1 MTNFLE
7 NLFTYLWTFSA
18 GDLKKLNETMTP
30 EIKLQLH
37 QCDSNKVLFEK
48 YIQLNQEEHIKVKKS
63 HEISPVLPMVSAIIF
78 LRSII
83 MEINETGTNYLE
95 KLSFEELKVEY
106 AQLRVELLNK
116 IKYQISEDNNKS
128 NIDFDSFDEI
138 AQRRA
143 DQYEDKF
150 YEIANNLGYQF
161 LRYKNSTL
169 IRWVSSKKE
178 DIIIKIDDTNFS
190 EVTINPIDIN

>member
-1 MTNFLE
+1 MTSFLE
-7 NLFTYLWTFSA
+7 NLFIYLWTFSA

-48 YIQLNQEEHIKVKKS
+48 YTELNQEEHLKVERS
-63 HEISPVLPMVSAIIF
+63 HEISPMLPMVSAIIF

-83 MEINETGTNYLE
+83 MEINETGTNYFE

-116 IKYQISEDNNKS
+116 IKYQISKDNNKS

-169 IRWVSSKKE
+169 VRWVSSNKE
-178 DIIIKIDDTNFS
+178 DMIVKMDDTNFS
-190 EVTINPIDIN
+190 EVVINPIDIN

>member
-1 MTNFLE
+1 MTHFLE
-7 NLFTYLWTFSA
+7 NLFIYLWTFSV

-30 EIKLQLH
+30 EIKLQLQ
-37 QCDSNKVLFEK
+37 QCDSNKILFEK
-48 YIQLNQEEHIKVKKS
+48 YTQLNQEEHLKVEKS
-63 HEISPVLPMVSAIIF
+63 HEISPMLPMVSAIIF
-78 LRSII
+78 LRSVI

-116 IKYQISEDNNKS
+116 IKYQISKDNNKS

-150 YEIANNLGYQF
+150 YEISNNLGYQF

-169 IRWVSSKKE
+169 VRWVSSKKE
-178 DIIIKIDDTNFS
+178 GMIVKMDDTNFS
-190 EVTINPIDIN
+190 KVLINPIDIN

>member
-48 YIQLNQEEHIKVKKS
+48 YIQLNQEEHIKVNKS

>member
-1 MTNFLE
+1 MTHFLE
-7 NLFTYLWTFSA
+7 NLFIYLWTFSV

-30 EIKLQLH
+30 EIKLQLQ
-37 QCDSNKVLFEK
+37 QCDSNKILFEK
-48 YIQLNQEEHIKVKKS
+48 YTQLNQEEHLKVERS
-63 HEISPVLPMVSAIIF
+63 HEISPMLPMVSAIIF
-78 LRSII
+78 LRSVI

-116 IKYQISEDNNKS
+116 IKYQISKDNNKS

-150 YEIANNLGYQF
+150 YEISNNLGYQF

-169 IRWVSSKKE
+169 VRWVSSKKE
-178 DIIIKIDDTNFS
+178 GMIVKMDDTNFS
-190 EVTINPIDIN
+190 KVLINPIDIN

>member
-7 NLFTYLWTFSA
+7 NLFIYLWTFSV

-30 EIKLQLH
+30 EIKLQLQ
-37 QCDSNKVLFEK
+37 QCDSNKILFEK
-48 YIQLNQEEHIKVKKS
+48 YTQLNQEEHLKVEKS
-63 HEISPVLPMVSAIIF
+63 HEISPMLPMVSAIIF
-78 LRSII
+78 LRSVI

-116 IKYQISEDNNKS
+116 IKYQISKDNNKS

-169 IRWVSSKKE
+169 VRWVSSKKE
-178 DIIIKIDDTNFS
+178 DMIVKMDDTNFS
-190 EVTINPIDIN
+190 EVVINPIDIN

>member
-1 MTNFLE
+1 MTHFLE
-7 NLFTYLWTFSA
+7 NLFIYLWTFSV

-30 EIKLQLH
+30 EIKLQLQ
-37 QCDSNKVLFEK
+37 QCDSNKILFEK
-48 YIQLNQEEHIKVKKS
+48 YIQLNQEEHLKVEKS
-63 HEISPVLPMVSAIIF
+63 HEISPMLPMVSAIIF
-78 LRSII
+78 LRSVI

-116 IKYQISEDNNKS
+116 IKYQISKDNNKS

-169 IRWVSSKKE
+169 VRWVSSNKE
-178 DIIIKIDDTNFS
+178 DMIVKMDDTNFS
-190 EVTINPIDIN
+190 EVVINPIDIN

>member
-7 NLFTYLWTFSA
+7 NLFIYLWTFSV

-30 EIKLQLH
+30 EIKLQLQ
-37 QCDSNKVLFEK
+37 QCDSNKILFEK
-48 YIQLNQEEHIKVKKS
+48 YTQLNQEEHLKVEKS
-63 HEISPVLPMVSAIIF
+63 HEISPMLPMVSAIIF
-78 LRSII
+78 LRSVI

-116 IKYQISEDNNKS
+116 IKYQISKDNNKS
-128 NIDFDSFDEI
+128 NTDFDSFDEI

-150 YEIANNLGYQF
+150 YEISNNLGYQF

-169 IRWVSSKKE
+169 VRWVSSKKE
-178 DIIIKIDDTNFS
+178 DMIVKMDDTNFS
-190 EVTINPIDIN
+190 EVVINPIDIN

>member
-1 MTNFLE
+1 MTHFLE
-7 NLFTYLWTFSA
+7 NLFIYLWTFSV

-30 EIKLQLH
+30 EIKLQLQ
-37 QCDSNKVLFEK
+37 QCDSNKILFEK
-48 YIQLNQEEHIKVKKS
+48 YTQLNQEEHLKVEKS
-63 HEISPVLPMVSAIIF
+63 HEISPMLPMVSAIIF
-78 LRSII
+78 LRSVI

-116 IKYQISEDNNKS
+116 IKYQISKDNNKS

-150 YEIANNLGYQF
+150 YEISNNLGYQF

-169 IRWVSSKKE
+169 VRWVSSKKE
-178 DIIIKIDDTNFS
+178 DMIVKMDDTNFS
-190 EVTINPIDIN
+190 EVVINPIDIN